1 MKTALS
7 LDPSLAE
14 PHYYLGN
21 LALTNGKLD
30 EAVQQLEAA
39 TKLDPSSSKAHFALS
54 RALRQQGKEEES
66 ARELDIYKQLKMAEN
81 GTGGPVQ

>member
-21 LALTNGKLD
+21 LALTKGRLD
-30 EAVQQLEAA
+30 EAVQQLETAIR
-39 TKLDPSSSKAHFALS
+39 LDPDSSKAHFALS
-54 RALRQQGKEEES
+54 RALRQQGRPEES
-66 ARELDIYKQLKMAEN
+66 ARELGIYNELKAAED
-81 GTGGPVQ
+81 GATGSAP

>member
-1 MKTALS
+1 METAAA

-30 EAVQQLEAA
+30 EAMQQLETAV
-39 TKLDPSSSKAHFALS
+39 KLDPSSSKAHFALS
-54 RALRQQGKEEES
+54 RALRQQGRTEES
-66 ARELDIYKQLKMAEN
+66 ARELGIYQELKRAED
-81 GTGGPVQ
+81 GATGSAP